1 MIQQTLNEVRLPE
14 ALEIRSSAIH
24 GTGVFAIKAIPAGRR
39 LIEYV
44 GRRIGKEESDRL
56 CEGNNPYIFFID
68 DEWDLDGSV
77 DWNPARFINH
87 SCAPNCE
94 VEQDDDNRIWIHTI
108 KRIKPGEEL
117 SYNYGYDIESYE
129 DYPCLCGAKRCV
141 GYMVAEEH
149 KARVMRSRSLAHS
162 R

>member
-1 MIQQTLNEVRLPE
+1 MNEVRLPQ
-14 ALEIRSSAIH
+14 ALEIRSSVIH
-24 GTGVFAIKAIPAGRR
+24 GTGVFANKAIPTGRR
-39 LIEYV
+39 MIEYV
-44 GRRIGKEESDRL
+44 GRRISKKESDRL

-94 VEQDDDNRIWIHTI
+94 VEQDDDNRIWIQTI
-108 KRIKPGEEL
+108 KRIKVGEEL
-117 SYNYGYDIESYE
+117 SYNYGYDIEAYE

-149 KARVMRSRSLAHS
+149 KAQVTRSRARAH
-162 R
+162 